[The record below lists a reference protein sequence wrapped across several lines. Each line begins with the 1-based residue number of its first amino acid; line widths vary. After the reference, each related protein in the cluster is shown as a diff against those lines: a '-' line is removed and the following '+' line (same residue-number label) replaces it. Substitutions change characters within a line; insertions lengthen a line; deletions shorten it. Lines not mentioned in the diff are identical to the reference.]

1 MKDLLFKKIKGEVPL
16 TNIEWTQEEKNR
28 IWNYALLD
36 SSTNRSYG
44 NSIFSGK
51 RRVIIGKEKGK
62 FIAIPKLSKDG
73 KLTMTDEKDSS
84 SSFVP
89 PCTKQVFLK
98 YYSVTAG
105 NNNYWTLEDAQ
116 NYLNDIEDCIKKL
129 EE

>member
-1 MKDLLFKKIKGEVPL
+1 MFEKIKKEIPSV
-16 TNIEWTQEEKNR
+16 NVEWTQEEKNQL
-28 IWNYALLD
+28 WNYALLD

-51 RRVIIGKEKGK
+51 RRVIIGKDKGK
-62 FIAIPKLSKDG
+62 LIAIPKLTKDG
-73 KLTMTDEKDSS
+73 KLTMTDEQNSS

-98 YYSVTAG
+98 YYSATAG
-105 NNNYWTLEDAQ
+105 NNNYWTKEDAQ
-116 NYLNDIEDCIKKL
+116 SYLKDIEYCIKKL